1 MQTEL
6 LYKCFRECNGVSTDT
21 RQITKDVMFV
31 ALKGAN
37 FNGNLFAEEA
47 LNKGA
52 RYVVIDE
59 AQYKKDERYL
69 LVEDGLTA
77 LQALAQFRRNQLKI
91 PFIAITGSNGKTTTK
106 ELLNAVLSKKY
117 KTYATK
123 GNLNNHIGIP
133 LTILA
138 IPDETEMAIIEMGAN
153 HQKEIEGYCEIAA
166 PTHGLITNI
175 GKAHLEGF
183 GGFEGVKKGKGELFA
198 YLKANSGVVFVNT
211 LSTHIMEM
219 AAGISTAVK
228 YGSAGD
234 TYAAKLLQADPFIRF
249 VAENG
254 EEVTTKLIGEYNFE
268 NISAA
273 LCVGKYFNVEAK
285 AANAAIA
292 EYDPQNNRSQVVQYG
307 TARVVLDAYN
317 ANPSSMKAAI
327 ENFAKLPYEEKW
339 VILGDMFELGDEALS
354 EHKAL
359 GVLLAGIPFT
369 KIILCGK
376 NMSAAAE
383 ACRSALYFADKAAL
397 ESWFK
402 TATLGSAT
410 ILLKGS
416 RGMKLESIL
425 EEKK

>member
-59 AQYKKDERYL
+59 AQYKKDDRYL
-69 LVEDGLTA
+69 LVEDGLSA
-77 LQALAQFRRNQLKI
+77 LQALAQFRRKQLNI

-106 ELLNAVLSKKY
+106 ELLNAVLSKKF

-138 IPDETEMAIIEMGAN
+138 IPDNTEMAIIEMGAN
-153 HQKEIEGYCEIAA
+153 HQKEIEGYCVIAA
-166 PTHGLITNI
+166 PTHGLITNV

-198 YLKANSGVVFVNT
+198 FLKANNGVVFVNT
-211 LSTHIMEM
+211 SNAHLMEM
-219 AAGISTAVK
+219 SAGISTVVK
-228 YGSAGD
+228 YGSSGD

-254 EEVTTKLIGEYNFE
+254 EEVTTRLIGEYNFE

-273 LCVGKYFNVEAK
+273 LCVGKYFNV
-285 AANAAIA
+285 
-292 EYDPQNNRSQVVQYG
+292 
-307 TARVVLDAYN
+307 
-317 ANPSSMKAAI
+317 
-327 ENFAKLPYEEKW
+327 
-339 VILGDMFELGDEALS
+339 
-354 EHKAL
+354 
-359 GVLLAGIPFT
+359 
-369 KIILCGK
+369 
-376 NMSAAAE
+376 
-383 ACRSALYFADKAAL
+383 
-397 ESWFK
+397 
-402 TATLGSAT
+402 
-410 ILLKGS
+410 
-416 RGMKLESIL
+416 
-425 EEKK
+425 

>member
-6 LYKCFRECNGVSTDT
+6 LYKYFRECNGVSTDT
-21 RQITKDVMFV
+21 RQISKDVMFV

-59 AQYKKDERYL
+59 PQYKKDDRYL
-69 LVEDGLTA
+69 LVEDGLKA
-77 LQALAQFRRNQLKI
+77 LQLLAQYRRKQLNI
-91 PFIAITGSNGKTTTK
+91 PFIAVTGSNGKTTTK

-138 IPDETEMAIIEMGAN
+138 IPDDTQMAIIEMGAN
-153 HQKEIEGYCEIAA
+153 HQKEIEGYCEIAL
-166 PTHGLITNI
+166 PSHGLITNV

-183 GGFEGVKKGKGELFA
+183 GGFEGVKKGKGELYV
-198 YLKANSGVVFVNT
+198 YLKNNAGVVFVNSANKHLT
-211 LSTHIMEM
+211 EM
-219 AAGISTAVK
+219 SQGITNLVK

-234 TYAAKLLQADPFIRF
+234 AYAAKLLQADPFIRF

-254 EEVTTKLIGEYNFE
+254 EEVTTRLIGEYNFE

-273 LCVGKYFNVEAK
+273 LCIGKYFKVEEK
-285 AANAAIA
+285 EANAAIA
-292 EYDPQNNRSQVVQYG
+292 EYDPQNNRSQVVQRG
-307 TARVVLDAYN
+307 NARIVLDAYN

-327 ENFAKLPYEEKW
+327 ENFAKLPYENKW
-339 VILGDMFELGDEALS
+339 VILADMFELGEEAEA
-354 EHKAL
+354 EHRAL
-359 GVLLAGIPFT
+359 GVLLSGVSLQ
-369 KIILCGK
+369 KIVLCGK

-383 ACRSALYFADKAAL
+383 ACKTALYFPDKTSL
-397 ESWFK
+397 ENWFK
-402 TATLGSAT
+402 NERLDSAT

-416 RGMKLESIL
+416 RGMKLETIL
-425 EEKK
+425 NQD

>member
-6 LYKCFRECNGVSTDT
+6 LYQRFRECSGISTDT
-21 RQITKDVMFV
+21 RQIGQDVMFL

-59 AQYKKDERYL
+59 AAYKKDDRYL
-69 LVEDGLTA
+69 LVEDGLQA
-77 LQALAQFRRNQLKI
+77 LQALAQYRRKQLDI
-91 PFIAITGSNGKTTTK
+91 PFIAVTGSNGKTTTK

-138 IPDETEMAIIEMGAN
+138 IPDDTQMAIIEMGAN
-153 HQKEIEGYCEIAA
+153 HQKEIESYCVIAQ
-166 PTHGLITNI
+166 PTHGLITNV

-183 GGFEGVKKGKGELFA
+183 GGFEGVKKGKGELYA
-198 YLKANSGVVFVNT
+198 YLKANKGIVFVNSANVH
-211 LSTHIMEM
+211 LSEM
-219 AAGISTAVK
+219 SAGISNTVK
-228 YGSAGD
+228 YGSQGD
-234 TYAAKLLQADPFIRF
+234 AYAARLLQADPFIRF
-249 VAENG
+249 IAENG
-254 EEVTTKLIGEYNFE
+254 EEVKTQLIGEYNFE

-273 LCVGKYFNVEAK
+273 LCVGKYFKVDDK

-292 EYDPQNNRSQVVQYG
+292 EYDPQNNRSQVVQYK

-327 ENFAKLPYEEKW
+327 ENFAKLPYEQKW
-339 VILGDMFELGDEALS
+339 VILGDMFELGEEALA

-359 GVLLAGIPFT
+359 GQLLSGLSLD

-383 ACRSALYFADKAAL
+383 ACKAAVYFPDKAAL
-397 ESWFK
+397 EAWFK
-402 TATLGSAT
+402 NESLGAAT

-416 RGMKLESIL
+416 RGMKLETIL
-425 EEKK
+425 NQD